1 MESSDSPGFQL
12 LTMSEESTFDDERG
26 IHGGPVSVKAD
37 RRSGRGRKRSVVST
51 QGQGAFD
58 LLKNQ
63 NRLEDNSKITNEID
77 ESKMVLICG
86 REATMRR
93 ELRRPGSVR
102 VVRGSSDLELLNSQP
117 TMAESS
123 ATVKL
128 DGGGATAEDWAGI
141 GVGVEL
147 GLMLERWSTT
157 GSRDLKSA
165 LDLRPR
171 RLLEK
176 LIKLLTA
183 AAVAVAQSLHHGKSQ
198 IFLGADEGSDLRLRK
213 TVGRSRRIVAATTT
227 KLHSCGFSDKT

>member
-26 IHGGPVSVKAD
+26 IHGGPVSVKVKFGGELD
-37 RRSGRGRKRSVVST
+37 QSVGGGSVVIP
-51 QGQGAFD
+51 GE
-58 LLKNQ
+58 
-63 NRLEDNSKITNEID
+63 NRQIG
-77 ESKMVLICG
+77 G
-86 REATMRR
+86 RDVDGR
-93 ELRRPGSVR
+93 
-102 VVRGSSDLELLNSQP
+102 DLELLNSQP

-176 LIKLLTA
+176 LIKIPLIHQFPKLLTA